1 MYVRSV
7 MPRNM
12 EEIPQ
17 PTNVITVKTWLFLL
31 SIGFVDTLCNT
42 KHKAVMDHRLFVQS
56 NICAPLRLYKNDSND
71 SLLVVIFCRQ
81 HWGALRWMFDSPGEQ
96 RSVWGD
102 HRDSGSDWGRRSWSH
117 SRCCSNPPGHLTN
130 ACTYTH
136 GEDVY
141 QQTPYFQGNCNW
153 LLGVFKCC
161 SMFTNSVT
169 KKIQCSDS
177 PFSWKSQNTHWTCS
191 SGLKK

>member
-71 SLLVVIFCRQ
+71 SLLLVIFCRQ

-117 SRCCSNPPGHLTN
+117 SRCCSNPPGHLTRAHTHTGKMFINRLHTSRVIAIDCWECSN
-130 ACTYTH
+130 AAPCLPIQSQRKYNVATH
-136 GEDVY
+136 HF
-141 QQTPYFQGNCNW
+141 PGNP
-153 LLGVFKCC
+153 
-161 SMFTNSVT
+161 
-169 KKIQCSDS
+169 KIHTGPVLQA
-177 PFSWKSQNTHWTCS
+177 
-191 SGLKK
+191 